1 MIVLHRVSGLTL
13 VAVVFLGSA
22 MPLAQPYDLAIL
34 NGRVVDPET
43 GLDAVKNVGIAN
55 GRIEVV
61 TDGAIHGAK
70 VIDATGL
77 VVAPGFIDLHSHG
90 ALSEANQAFQL
101 RDGVTTTLEL
111 EAGVRELPEVARG
124 AARLI
129 NFGASA
135 GYLNA
140 RMETLDGLTS
150 RHLSDTEGS
159 SFIGLHGFWSLVK
172 YQLGISLRVTEGAA
186 TDEEIDGIHEIL
198 EQEIARGALGVGFL
212 LDYMS
217 DGIAPREVERL
228 FDWAGARDQVI
239 FVHMRRMPVAGDPSA
254 LRRLLTL
261 AERSGAGLHVCHITS
276 AATRNIAGFLKRI
289 RDARDRGV
297 DVTTE
302 TYPYWAGS
310 TFIAAQVFDRDWQ
323 QTFGTSYQDI
333 EYPETGE
340 RLTKARFGQL
350 RSKRP
355 DAVVIHHYNQERWV
369 TPAVVAPGVIIA
381 SDAMHKAAP
390 DDAVHPRS
398 AGTFSR
404 VIGRYVREDGL
415 LSLMEALGKM
425 TLLPAR
431 RMEPL
436 ADAFERKG
444 RIQVGMDADLTL
456 FDLGKIIDQ
465 ATYNSPNRPSTGVE
479 YVVVN
484 GRVALNRGQLSVE
497 RQGRWLKGNE
507 SNR

>member
-1 MIVLHRVSGLTL
+1 MLHRVSGLTL

-159 SFIGLHGFWSLVK
+159 
-172 YQLGISLRVTEGAA
+172 
-186 TDEEIDGIHEIL
+186 
-198 EQEIARGALGVGFL
+198 
-212 LDYMS
+212 
-217 DGIAPREVERL
+217 
-228 FDWAGARDQVI
+228 
-239 FVHMRRMPVAGDPSA
+239 
-254 LRRLLTL
+254 
-261 AERSGAGLHVCHITS
+261 
-276 AATRNIAGFLKRI
+276 
-289 RDARDRGV
+289 
-297 DVTTE
+297 
-302 TYPYWAGS
+302 
-310 TFIAAQVFDRDWQ
+310 
-323 QTFGTSYQDI
+323 
-333 EYPETGE
+333 
-340 RLTKARFGQL
+340 
-350 RSKRP
+350 
-355 DAVVIHHYNQERWV
+355 
-369 TPAVVAPGVIIA
+369 
-381 SDAMHKAAP
+381 
-390 DDAVHPRS
+390 
-398 AGTFSR
+398 
-404 VIGRYVREDGL
+404 
-415 LSLMEALGKM
+415 
-425 TLLPAR
+425 
-431 RMEPL
+431 
-436 ADAFERKG
+436 
-444 RIQVGMDADLTL
+444 
-456 FDLGKIIDQ
+456 
-465 ATYNSPNRPSTGVE
+465 
-479 YVVVN
+479 
-484 GRVALNRGQLSVE
+484 
-497 RQGRWLKGNE
+497 
-507 SNR
+507 